1 VAGSPPR
8 LPAVGKRCASHSVLR
23 MNESISSLFIR
34 YPIGTSLLMAG
45 ILFVGLVS
53 YPLLPVAPLPQVDFP
68 TIQVSASLPGGS
80 PETMASSVAQ
90 PLERQLAQ
98 IPGIAQM
105 TSTSSLGSTAVTIQF
120 DLNRNIDGAANDVQ
134 GAINAA
140 SGQLPKNL
148 PSPPTYRK
156 VNPADSPIL
165 LLSATSETLPLIKVS
180 DAVDAQLGQQISQI
194 SGVAQVFIGGQQK
207 PAIRVQID
215 PAKLVAKGLSLEDV
229 RNQIAITTVD
239 SPKGNIDG
247 TTRAYTIYANDQL
260 LEAKEWNDVIIAYRD
275 GAPLRIRDIGEAIA
289 GPEDMKT
296 AAWAD
301 GKRGVF
307 LVIFKQPG
315 ANVINTVDRIKAQ
328 LPRLIAAIPPAIKIK
343 IMSNQTLTIR
353 AAVED
358 VQITLLITIALVI
371 MVIFVFLRSFWATFI
386 PAVTVP
392 LALLGA
398 CALLWAFGYTLDN
411 LSLMALTIAVGFV
424 VDDAIVMLENISR
437 YIEQGERPLEAAFK
451 GASEIAFTIVS
462 ISISLVAVLIPLLL
476 MGGVIGRLFREFAV
490 ALAMAIFV
498 SMAVS
503 LSLTPMM
510 ASRFLRAHGETQHG
524 RFYQW
529 SERTFERMLHA
540 YERGLDLALRWSFT
554 TLCIFFATVAL
565 SVYLFVLIPKGFFPQ
580 QDNGFLTAV
589 SEMPQD
595 ISFAEM
601 KRRQEELNE
610 IVQADPAVDSIAM
623 FIGGGGTALNS
634 GRMYITLKPREE
646 RSVDA
651 QQVISRLRPK
661 LAKVEGAKLYMQA
674 SQDLRLGG
682 RATRTQFEFT
692 LQDANLDELN
702 NWAPKI
708 LARMQKLPEL
718 RDVAT
723 DQQTEGTTLQMKID
737 RDAAAR
743 YGIQPQLIDDTL
755 YDAFGQRQVTQY
767 FTQINSYHVILEI
780 LPELQGKVDTLD
792 KIFIRSPTT
801 GQEVPLSVFCKW
813 NTEPVRPLAIAHQ
826 GQFPAVTISFNLA
839 EGVALG
845 EATDA
850 VQQAMATMGAPA
862 TLSSSFQGTAQAFQQ
877 SLGTVPLLILAAL
890 VVVYLILGI
899 LYESYIHP
907 LTILSTLPSAGVGA
921 LAILMAFGFDFSLI
935 ALIGVILLIGIVKK
949 NGIMMV
955 DFAIVAERE
964 EHLSTRDAIRK
975 AALLRFRPIMM
986 TTMAALLGGVP
997 LMLGTGTGAEI
1008 RQPLGYAMVGGL
1020 LVSQALTLF
1029 TTPVIYLY
1037 LDTLS
1042 NTFAR
1047 WTEPRKRHE
1056 QAQASGKLKD
1066 AAE

>member
-1 VAGSPPR
+1 MR
-8 LPAVGKRCASHSVLR
+8 LPFIWIAE
-23 MNESISSLFIR
+23 MNESISSPFIR

-45 ILFVGLVS
+45 ILFVGMVA

-68 TIQVSASLPGGS
+68 TIQISASLPGAS

-90 PLERQLAQ
+90 PLERQFAQ

-120 DLNRNIDGAANDVQ
+120 DLNRNIDGAANDIQ
-134 GAINAA
+134 AAINAA
-140 SGQLPKNL
+140 GGQLPKNL

-156 VNPADSPIL
+156 VNPADSPIM
-165 LLSATSETLPLIKVS
+165 LLSATSDTLPLIQVS

-215 PAKLVAKGLSLEDV
+215 PAKLVAKGLSLEDI
-229 RNQIAITTVD
+229 RSQIAITTVD

-247 TTRAYTIYANDQL
+247 ARRAYTIYANDQL
-260 LEAKEWNDVIIAYRD
+260 LDAKDWNDVIIAYRN
-275 GAPLRIRDIGEAIA
+275 GGPLRIRDIGRAVA
-289 GPEDMKT
+289 GPEDMKQ

-315 ANVINTVDRIKAQ
+315 ANVIGTVDRIKAQ

-343 IMSNQTLTIR
+343 IISDRTLTIR
-353 AAVED
+353 AAVDD
-358 VQITLLITIALVI
+358 VQITLLITIVLVV
-371 MVIFVFLRSFWATFI
+371 MVIFVFLRSFWATVI

-398 CALLWAFGYTLDN
+398 CALMWVFGYTLDN

-424 VDDAIVMLENISR
+424 VDDAIVMLENITR
-437 YIEQGERPLEAAFK
+437 YVEQGAQPLAAALQ
-451 GASEIAFTIVS
+451 GAGEIGFTILS

-490 ALAMAIFV
+490 TLAMAIFV
-498 SMAVS
+498 SLVVS
-503 LSLTPMM
+503 LTLTPMM
-510 ASRFLRAHGETQHG
+510 ASRFLRAHSETRHG
-524 RFYQW
+524 RLYQW
-529 SERTFERMLHA
+529 SEKAFDRMLHG
-540 YERGLDLALRWSFT
+540 YQRGLDLALRWSRT

-565 SVYLFVLIPKGFFPQ
+565 SVYLFVIIPKGFFPQ
-580 QDNGFLTAV
+580 QDNGFLNAV
-589 SEMPQD
+589 SEMAQD
-595 ISFAEM
+595 ISFADM
-601 KRRQEELNE
+601 KRHQEELSA
-610 IVQADPAVDSIAM
+610 IVRADPAVDSMAE

-646 RSVDA
+646 RDA
-651 QQVISRLRPK
+651 SAEQIIARLRPK
-661 LAKVEGAKLYMQA
+661 LEAVEGARLYMQA
-674 SQDLRLGG
+674 SQDVRLGG
-682 RATRTQFEFT
+682 RATRTQFEYT

-702 NWAPKI
+702 EWAPKI
-708 LARMQKLPEL
+708 LAKMKTLPQL

-723 DQQTEGTTLQMKID
+723 DQQTEGTTLTLTIN
-737 RDAAAR
+737 RDTASR
-743 YGIQPQLIDDTL
+743 FGIQPQLIDDTL

-767 FTQINSYHVILEI
+767 FTQLNSYHVVMEI
-780 LPELQGKVDTLD
+780 LPELQGQLDTLN
-792 KIFIRSPTT
+792 KLYIKSPTT
-801 GQEVPLSVFCKW
+801 GDEVPLSVFCKW
-813 NTEPVRPLAIAHQ
+813 TTVPVRPLAIAHQ
-826 GQFPAVTISFNLA
+826 GQFPATTISFNLA
-839 EGVALG
+839 QGVALG
-845 EATDA
+845 QATNAIQDA
-850 VQQAMATMGAPA
+850 VADLGAPG

-877 SLGTVPLLILAAL
+877 SLSSVPLLILAAL
-890 VVVYLILGI
+890 VVVYLILGV

-921 LAILMAFGFDFSLI
+921 LAILMVFGFDFSLI
-935 ALIGVILLIGIVKK
+935 ALIGIILLIGIVKK

-955 DFAIVAERE
+955 DFAIAAERE
-964 EHLSTRDAIRK
+964 EHLSPRESIRK

-997 LMLGTGTGAEI
+997 LMLGTGTGSEI

-1020 LVSQALTLF
+1020 IVSQALTLF
-1029 TTPVIYLY
+1029 TTPVVYLY
-1037 LDTLS
+1037 LDRLS
-1042 NTFAR
+1042 NALSS
-1047 WTEPRKRHE
+1047 WTASRRPDDAEPSVRN
-1056 QAQASGKLKD
+1056 

>member
-1 VAGSPPR
+1 
-8 LPAVGKRCASHSVLR
+8 
-23 MNESISSLFIR
+23 MNESISSPFIR

-45 ILFVGLVS
+45 ILFVGSVA

-105 TSTSSLGSTAVTIQF
+105 TSTSSLGSTSVTIQF
-120 DLNRNIDGAANDVQ
+120 DLNRSIDGAANDIQ
-134 GAINAA
+134 AAINAA
-140 SGQLPKNL
+140 GGQLPKNL

-165 LLSATSETLPLIKVS
+165 LLSATSHTLPLIRVS

-229 RNQIAITTVD
+229 RSQVAITTVD
-239 SPKGNIDG
+239 SPKGNVDG
-247 TTRAYTIYANDQL
+247 EKRQYTIYANDQL
-260 LEAKEWNDVIIAYRD
+260 LDAKEWNEVIVAYRN
-275 GAPLRIRDIGEAIA
+275 GGPLRIRDIGQAVA
-289 GPEDMKT
+289 APEDMKQ

-315 ANVINTVDRIKAQ
+315 ANVIETVDKIKAQ

-343 IMSNQTLTIR
+343 IISDRTLTIR

-358 VQITLLITIALVI
+358 VQLTLLITIVLVVI
-371 MVIFVFLRSFWATFI
+371 VIFIFLRSFWATAI

-398 CALLWAFGYTLDN
+398 CALMWAFGYTIDN

-424 VDDAIVMLENISR
+424 VDDAIVMLENITR
-437 YIEQGERPLEAAFK
+437 YVEQGEQPLAAAFK
-451 GASEIAFTIVS
+451 GASEIGFTILS

-490 ALAMAIFV
+490 TLAMAIFV
-498 SMAVS
+498 SLVVS
-503 LSLTPMM
+503 LTLTPMM
-510 ASRFLRAHGETQHG
+510 ASRFLRAQSETKHG
-524 RFYQW
+524 RLYQW
-529 SERTFERMLHA
+529 NERVFDSMLHA
-540 YERGLDLALRWSFT
+540 YQRGLDLALRWSRT
-554 TLCIFFATVAL
+554 TLCIFFATLAL

-589 SEMPQD
+589 SDAAQD
-595 ISFAEM
+595 ISFADM
-601 KRRQEELNE
+601 KRHQEELSQ

-634 GRMYITLKPREE
+634 GRMYITLKPREQ
-646 RSVDA
+646 RHADA
-651 QQVISRLRPK
+651 QQIIARLRPK
-661 LAKVEGAKLYMQA
+661 LEKVEGARLYMQA
-674 SQDLRLGG
+674 SQDVRLGG
-682 RATRTQFEFT
+682 RATRTQFEYT
-692 LQDANLDELN
+692 LQDANLAELN
-702 NWAPKI
+702 EWAPKI
-708 LARMQKLPEL
+708 LAKMKTLPEL

-723 DQQTEGTTLQMKID
+723 DQQTQGTTVTMTID
-737 RDAAAR
+737 RDTASR
-743 YGIQPQLIDDTL
+743 FGIQPQLIDDTL
-755 YDAFGQRQVTQY
+755 YDAFGQRQVAQY
-767 FTQINSYHVILEI
+767 FTQLNSYHVILEI
-780 LPELQGKVDTLD
+780 LPELQGDLDTLN
-792 KIFIRSPTT
+792 KLYIKSPTT
-801 GQEVPLSVFCKW
+801 GDEVPLSVLCKW
-813 NTEPVRPLAIAHQ
+813 TTVPVRPLSIAHQ
-826 GQFPAVTISFNLA
+826 GQFPAITISFNLGQ
-839 EGVALG
+839 GVALG
-845 EATDA
+845 QATNA
-850 VQQAMATMGAPA
+850 VQKAVYDLDAPA

-890 VVVYLILGI
+890 VVVYLILGV

-955 DFAIVAERE
+955 DFAIAAERE
-964 EHLSTRDAIRK
+964 EHLSPRELIRQ

-997 LMLGTGTGAEI
+997 LMLGTGTGSEI

-1029 TTPVIYLY
+1029 TTPVVYLY
-1037 LDTLS
+1037 LDTFSNALS
-1042 NTFAR
+1042 R
-1047 WTEPRKRHE
+1047 WMTRKEREPSAK
-1056 QAQASGKLKD
+1056 AAPVKD